1 MRGSPILRAVLV
13 FLALLS
19 LAPVLWRL
27 TRADARTVQPAVQPA
42 VQQSAKN
49 VKTEARLTFSTPA
62 MRVVIQHLGRE
73 VWQHLMPA
81 AQETFTCEI
90 PWPKEG
96 VELHILVEWPEGTRA
111 AAMRVRLTAP
121 DGTEHD
127 RTVWGDA
134 NADDVITFK

>member
-13 FLALLS
+13 FVALLL
-19 LAPVLWRL
+19 LAPLLWRL
-27 TRADARTVQPAVQPA
+27 TRADPRNVQQPATQRP
-42 VQQSAKN
+42 AKN
-49 VKTEARLTFSTPA
+49 VKAEVRLTFSTPA

-73 VWQHLMPA
+73 VWQQLMPA

-96 VELHILVEWPEGTRA
+96 VELHVLVEWPEGTRA
-111 AAMRVRLTAP
+111 AAMRVRVTAP

-127 RTVWGDA
+127 RSVWGDA
-134 NADDVITFK
+134 SADDVLTFK

>member
-27 TRADARTVQPAVQPA
+27 TRADARAVQPA
-42 VQQSAKN
+42 IQQPAKN
-49 VKTEARLTFSTPA
+49 GRTEVRLTFSTA
-62 MRVVIQHLGRE
+62 AKRVVIQHLGKE
-73 VWQHLMPA
+73 VWHQLMPA

-96 VELHILVEWPEGTRA
+96 IELHVLVDWPEGTRA

-127 RTVWGDA
+127 RSVWGEMS
-134 NADDVITFK
+134 ADDVLTFK

>member
-27 TRADARTVQPAVQPA
+27 TRADARTVQPAVQQP
-42 VQQSAKN
+42 AKN
-49 VKTEARLTFSTPA
+49 RKSEVRLTFSTPA

-73 VWQHLMPA
+73 MWHHLMPA
-81 AQETFTCEI
+81 AEENFTCEI

-96 VELHILVEWPEGTRA
+96 VELHVIVEWPEGTRT
-111 AAMRVRLTAP
+111 AAMRLRVTAP

-134 NADDVITFK
+134 NADDVLTFK

>member
-13 FLALLS
+13 FIALLL

-27 TRADARTVQPAVQPA
+27 TRADPRNVQQPATQRP
-42 VQQSAKN
+42 AKN
-49 VKTEARLTFSTPA
+49 AKVEVRLTFSTPA

-73 VWQHLMPA
+73 VWHQLMPA

-96 VELHILVEWPEGTRA
+96 VELHVLAEWQEGTRA

-127 RTVWGDA
+127 RSVWGDA
-134 NADDVITFK
+134 SADDVLTFK

>member
-27 TRADARTVQPAVQPA
+27 TRADARAVQPA
-42 VQQSAKN
+42 IQQPAKN
-49 VKTEARLTFSTPA
+49 GRTEVRLTFSTA
-62 MRVVIQHLGRE
+62 AKRVVIQHLGRE
-73 VWQHLMPA
+73 VWSKASPTS
-81 AQETFTCEI
+81 EENFTCEI

-96 VELHILVEWPEGTRA
+96 VELHVLVEWPEGTHA

-121 DGTEHD
+121 DGTEQD
-127 RTVWGDA
+127 RSVWGDA
-134 NADDVITFK
+134 NVDDVITFP

>member
-13 FLALLS
+13 FVALLL

-27 TRADARTVQPAVQPA
+27 TQADARTVQPAVQQP
-42 VQQSAKN
+42 AKN
-49 VKTEARLTFSTPA
+49 AKTEVRLTFSTPA
-62 MRVVIQHLGRE
+62 RRATIQHLGKD
-73 VWQHLMPA
+73 VWSKATPA
-81 AQETFTCEI
+81 EEEDFTCEI

-96 VELHILVEWPEGTRA
+96 VELHVLVEWPEGTRA

-127 RTVWGDA
+127 RSVWGDGA
-134 NADDVITFK
+134 ADDVLVFK

>member
-1 MRGSPILRAVLV
+1 MRGSPILRAALV

-27 TRADARTVQPAVQPA
+27 TRADARTVQPAAQQPA
-42 VQQSAKN
+42 KN
-49 VKTEARLTFSTPA
+49 GKAEVRLTFSTPA
-62 MRVVIQHLGRE
+62 KRAAIQHLGRE
-73 VWQHLMPA
+73 VWSKASPA
-81 AQETFTCEI
+81 SEENFSSEI

-96 VELHILVEWPEGTRA
+96 VELHVIVEWPEGTRA

-127 RTVWGDA
+127 RSVWGDA
-134 NADDVITFK
+134 SADDVLTFK

>member
-13 FLALLS
+13 FVALLAL
-19 LAPVLWRL
+19 APALWRL
-27 TRADARTVQPAVQPA
+27 TRADARTVQPAT
-42 VQQSAKN
+42 QQAPKNAKAE
-49 VKTEARLTFSTPA
+49 VRLTFSTPA

-73 VWQHLMPA
+73 VWHQLMPA

-96 VELHILVEWPEGTRA
+96 VELHVIVEWPEGTRA

-121 DGTEHD
+121 DGAEHD
-127 RTVWGDA
+127 RSVWGDTS
-134 NADDVITFK
+134 ADDVLTFK

>member
-27 TRADARTVQPAVQPA
+27 TRAEARTVQQPA
-42 VQQSAKN
+42 TQRLAKN
-49 VKTEARLTFSTPA
+49 VKTEVRLTFSTPA
-62 MRVVIQHLGRE
+62 KRTVIQHLGRE
-73 VWQHLMPA
+73 VWSKVSPA
-81 AQETFTCEI
+81 SEESFTCEI

-96 VELHILVEWPEGTRA
+96 VELHVLVEWPEGTRA

-134 NADDVITFK
+134 NADDVLTFK